1 MKGFLIVLLVSPVIL
16 SCSSTSTSESDACHM
31 ISTYSETNNGCFDDV
46 DRDGEFK
53 YERGDRQFSDVCEWR
68 LYQLKAVARDFPF
81 STVCD

>member
-1 MKGFLIVLLVSPVIL
+1 ML
-16 SCSSTSTSESDACHM
+16 
-31 ISTYSETNNGCFDDV
+31 STYSETNNGCFDDV

-53 YERGDRQFSDVCEWR
+53 YERGDRQFSNVCEWR